1 MGLGV
6 CWRTRSPQRSRRVSP
21 GGRAPGPRSRRSQP
35 RGAAFWPAGRVLRR
49 TSQAH
54 VLASQARGGEQTDP
68 PEARH
73 SRHREAGRGHVS
85 AKTACR
91 PLDLSSR
98 TKAQEYSRRSE
109 HKTVKLYFSGSK
121 NVFCVPNSNHK
132 IKSPLLSVARKV
144 RSGVHLHREAG
155 VSSPRPSPHQA
166 LPRTQSQNLGLPGRA
181 LGGCGLWGG
190 APASPVH
197 PAPGPGWDTAWEIS
211 QQCGFRA
218 AGAPRAAL
226 QPGDP
231 PPGSCSRPGRGRVRA
246 WVLRRGPEEAAPSR
260 GTAGQEAATCDEQ
273 GDLSS
278 ALTFAVPPHTQRKR
292 EPRAGDS

>member
-98 TKAQEYSRRSE
+98 TKAQEYSRRSK

-121 NVFCVPNSNHK
+121 NIFCVPNSNHK

-166 LPRTQSQNLGLPGRA
+166 LPRTVAEPWPPRQSPGWVWPMGGCPSEPCAPRPGAWLGHSLGNFSAVWVPGRRSPPCSA
-181 LGGCGLWGG
+181 AAWG
-190 APASPVH
+190 
-197 PAPGPGWDTAWEIS
+197 
-211 QQCGFRA
+211 
-218 AGAPRAAL
+218 
-226 QPGDP
+226 P
-231 PPGSCSRPGRGRVRA
+231 PPGVMLPAREGPCQGLGPPERP
-246 WVLRRGPEEAAPSR
+246 
-260 GTAGQEAATCDEQ
+260 
-273 GDLSS
+273 
-278 ALTFAVPPHTQRKR
+278 
-292 EPRAGDS
+292 